1 MLRGSGSSGSARSGT
16 SSDEEFDA
24 AFRPL
29 FVQAYRVA
37 RRIVGD
43 AAGAEDVAAEALS
56 RAYANWGKIADLP
69 YRDAWVLR
77 VTTNLALNAIR
88 PRRALPVERSAG
100 LDDDA
105 TATRLALADALRAL
119 PQRQREVIVMRHL
132 AGYSESEIAERLGIS
147 LGSVK
152 THMRRAKHSLRDTLS
167 VDYLGN
173 ES

>member
-1 MLRGSGSSGSARSGT
+1 
-16 SSDEEFDA
+16 
-24 AFRPL
+24 L

-43 AAGAEDVAAEALS
+43 VATAEDIAAEALS
-56 RAYANWGKIADLP
+56 RAYANWGKISGLQ

-88 PRRALPVERSAG
+88 PRRALPVERQVG
-100 LDDDA
+100 PDDDA
-105 TATRLALADALRAL
+105 TATRLALVDALRAL

-152 THMRRAKHSLRDTLS
+152 THMRRAKTSLRDTLTA
-167 VDYLGN
+167 DYLGN

>member
-1 MLRGSGSSGSARSGT
+1 M
-16 SSDEEFDA
+16 
-24 AFRPL
+24 

-43 AAGAEDVAAEALS
+43 AASAEDVAAEALS
-56 RAYANWGKIADLP
+56 RAYANWGKISGLQ

-88 PRRALPVERSAG
+88 PRRAVPVERLAGSA
-100 LDDDA
+100 DDDA
-105 TATRLALADALRAL
+105 TATRLALVDALRAL

-152 THMRRAKHSLRDTLS
+152 THMRRAKTSLRDTLS